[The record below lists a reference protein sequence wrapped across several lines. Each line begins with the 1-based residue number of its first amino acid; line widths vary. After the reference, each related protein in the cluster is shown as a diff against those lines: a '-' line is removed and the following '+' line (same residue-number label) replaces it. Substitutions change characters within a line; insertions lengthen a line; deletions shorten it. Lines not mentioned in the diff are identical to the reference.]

1 MKKKPELK
9 KTIRKYPLTII
20 GNSLVTPLNI
30 IFAGTPDFAAQ
41 HLAALI
47 NAKYN
52 VVAVYCPPDKPAGR
66 GKKLTACATKI
77 LALEHNIIVEQ
88 PINFK
93 SNKDQQQL
101 AQYNADIMV
110 VVAYGLL
117 LPEIILSSPRLGCIN
132 VHGSILPKW
141 RGAAPI
147 QRSLEAG
154 DKTTGITIMQMDKGL
169 DTGDMI
175 LKAECEIKNTD
186 TSGSL
191 YEKLANLG
199 PSALTDTL
207 ALMTEPDYKASDYNI
222 VQDNALATYAHK
234 LDKGEAEL
242 NWQLSAREL
251 HRKIR
256 AFIPWPVAQ
265 FTFTE
270 SEEQKHRLRVWQASV
285 QEYQENAAPGTIINV
300 DKKGISVATINGALC
315 LEVIQLPGKKALPV
329 KDLLNGRSD
338 WFLVGSSINELT

>member
-1 MKKKPELK
+1 M
-9 KTIRKYPLTII
+9 
-20 GNSLVTPLNI
+20 VTPLNI
-30 IFAGTPDFAAQ
+30 IFAGTPEFAAQ

-47 NAKYN
+47 NSDHN

-66 GKKLTACATKI
+66 GKRLTACATKL

-93 SNKDQQQL
+93 NEEDQQQL

-117 LPEIILSSPRLGCIN
+117 LPEVILNSPRLGCIN

-154 DKTTGITIMQMDKGL
+154 DEKTGVTIMQMDKGL

-175 LKAECEIKNTD
+175 LTAECEIENID
-186 TSGSL
+186 TSASL

-199 PSALTDTL
+199 PTALVNTL
-207 ALMTEPDYKASDYNI
+207 TIMAEPDYQASNHN
-222 VQDNALATYAHK
+222 VAQDNELATYAKK
-234 LDKGEAEL
+234 LDKAEAEL
-242 NWQLSAREL
+242 NWQLSANEL

-256 AFIPWPVAQ
+256 AYIPWPVAQ
-265 FTFTE
+265 FTVTE
-270 SEEQKHRLRVWQASV
+270 SETESESEGKQHRLRIWQASV
-285 QEYQENAAPGTIINV
+285 QGYQGNADPGTIIKA
-300 DKKGISVATINGALC
+300 DKDGIEVATTNGSLR
-315 LEVIQLPGKKALPV
+315 LEVIQLPGKKALAV
-329 KDLLNGRSD
+329 KDILNGRSD
-338 WFLVGSSINELT
+338 WFVVGSPINKLG

>member
-1 MKKKPELK
+1 M
-9 KTIRKYPLTII
+9 
-20 GNSLVTPLNI
+20 VTPLNI
-30 IFAGTPDFAAQ
+30 IFAGTPEFAAQ

-47 NAKYN
+47 NSEHN

-66 GKKLTACATKI
+66 GKRLTACATKL

-93 SNKDQQQL
+93 NEEDQQQL

-117 LPEIILSSPRLGCIN
+117 LPEVILNSPRLGCIN

-154 DKTTGITIMQMDKGL
+154 DKKTGVTIMQMDKGL

-175 LKAECEIKNTD
+175 LTAECEIENID
-186 TSGSL
+186 TSASL
-191 YEKLANLG
+191 YDKLANLG
-199 PSALTDTL
+199 PTALVNTL
-207 ALMTEPDYKASDYNI
+207 TIMAEPDYQASNHN
-222 VQDNALATYAHK
+222 VAQDNELATYAKK
-234 LDKGEAEL
+234 LDKAEAEL
-242 NWQLSAREL
+242 NWQLSANEL

-256 AFIPWPVAQ
+256 AYIPWPVAQ
-265 FTFTE
+265 FTVTE
-270 SEEQKHRLRVWQASV
+270 SEAESEGKQHRLRIWQASV
-285 QEYQENAAPGTIINV
+285 QGYQGNADPGTIIKA
-300 DKKGISVATINGALC
+300 DKDGIEVATTNGSLR
-315 LEVIQLPGKKALPV
+315 LEVIQLPGKKALAV
-329 KDLLNGRSD
+329 KDILNGRSD
-338 WFLVGSSINELT
+338 WFVAGSLINKLG